1 MLQTRN
7 DKKTVSYG
15 RTELSATRKNK
26 TLKNLKP
33 NINLVE
39 LFYICYNKREKMIRK
54 FLTII
59 LTLNTAGSQ
68 FLFSQNAEKQTCA
81 VLNVEA
87 TASIRS
93 KISYLDNVSA
103 GTAVRRELEKLGV
116 YQVAFRQ
123 DMEQVISSDALNRC
137 FDLTCMTETGKKLKV
152 DKVISG
158 AIEYVEGS
166 IIIALREIDI
176 RTEKV
181 SNSKTK
187 EFRLLPEQLK
197 YMVQITLQEMYGL
210 PIDNQIATALENQFG
225 RDEYINNPGTD
236 RLNLTGFRVGAVGI
250 FGDNAEVLRGPR
262 NQGGFEVRPYL
273 FQFGYQLETQ
283 YLNQGRL
290 QALFEL
296 IPMISGIEQ
305 GLFIP
310 SISVLHGLRDN
321 KTGLEF
327 AFGATIGVSQ
337 MSKGFFDDN
346 GIWKL
351 ENQWDY
357 GTIENPN
364 PLAAPSMFYRLDS
377 RGNYRGSVGFIAAAG
392 FSLKSGTL
400 NIPMNV
406 FIVSQKNSQ
415 RIGISVGINGKGR
428 RTN

>member
-1 MLQTRN
+1 
-7 DKKTVSYG
+7 
-15 RTELSATRKNK
+15 
-26 TLKNLKP
+26 
-33 NINLVE
+33 
-39 LFYICYNKREKMIRK
+39 MIRK
-54 FLTII
+54 FLT
-59 LTLNTAGSQ
+59 LTLILSTAGTQ
-68 FLFSQNAEKQTCA
+68 FLFSQNSEKQTCA

-93 KISYLDNVSA
+93 KINYLDNVSA

-137 FDLTCMTETGKKLKV
+137 FDIACMTETGKKLKV

-166 IIIALREIDI
+166 IIIALREIDTK
-176 RTEKV
+176 TEKV

-197 YMVQITLQEMYGL
+197 FMVQITLQEMYGL
-210 PIDNQIATALENQFG
+210 PVDNQITTALENQFG

-250 FGDNAEVLRGPR
+250 FGDNADVLRGPL

-327 AFGATIGVSQ
+327 AFGATIGISQ

-377 RGNYRGSVGFIAAAG
+377 RGSYRGSVGFIAAAG

-415 RIGISVGINGKGR
+415 RIGVSVGINGKGR